1 MLSHY
6 KASLTRLGDPVAR
19 ALLRAHV
26 RPNHLTM
33 VGLGVSILAACALAQ
48 GQLRV
53 GAVLLALAGLFD
65 FFDGS
70 LARLA
75 NSVSAFGAFLDS
87 VVDRYSDL
95 VVLLGVVLY
104 YHRATDTTGVFL
116 TMVALVGTIMT
127 SYTKARAQSIGV
139 ACEIGLIERPERLI
153 VLIAGA
159 TFNVL
164 TPAMIA
170 LAVLTNLT
178 ALQRILYMRR
188 AAADAGA
195 DPPLTGVARPAR
207 GLAGTLAGMRRLTAA
222 ACLVSVVL
230 VGAAPA
236 GLSPDLRERFAAG
249 LAAHK
254 AGDWAG
260 GEPGVRRSRRG
271 PEPTSRTTRCS
282 SRPRASSARGTW
294 SRRGRWPPRPPT
306 ARPRA
311 GSRPPP

>member
-6 KASLTRLGDPVAR
+6 KASLTRFGDPVAR

-33 VGLGVSILAACALAQ
+33 LGLGVSIVAACALTQ
-48 GQLRV
+48 GRLRV

-104 YHRATDTTGVFL
+104 YHRAADTTGVFL

-159 TFNVL
+159 TFNLL

-188 AAADAGA
+188 AAA
-195 DPPLTGVARPAR
+195 
-207 GLAGTLAGMRRLTAA
+207 
-222 ACLVSVVL
+222 
-230 VGAAPA
+230 
-236 GLSPDLRERFAAG
+236 REQI
-249 LAAHK
+249 LH
-254 AGDWAG
+254 
-260 GEPGVRRSRRG
+260 
-271 PEPTSRTTRCS
+271 
-282 SRPRASSARGTW
+282 
-294 SRRGRWPPRPPT
+294 
-306 ARPRA
+306 
-311 GSRPPP
+311 

>member
-33 VGLGVSILAACALAQ
+33 LGLGVSIAAACALAQ
-48 GQLRV
+48 GRLRV
-53 GAVLLALAGLFD
+53 GGVLLALAGLFD

-75 NSVSAFGAFLDS
+75 NRVSAFGAFLDS

-104 YHRATDTTGVFL
+104 YHRAADTTGVFL

-159 TFNVL
+159 TFNLL

-188 AAADAGA
+188 AAA
-195 DPPLTGVARPAR
+195 REQ
-207 GLAGTLAGMRRLTAA
+207 
-222 ACLVSVVL
+222 VL
-230 VGAAPA
+230 
-236 GLSPDLRERFAAG
+236 
-249 LAAHK
+249 H
-254 AGDWAG
+254 
-260 GEPGVRRSRRG
+260 
-271 PEPTSRTTRCS
+271 
-282 SRPRASSARGTW
+282 
-294 SRRGRWPPRPPT
+294 
-306 ARPRA
+306 
-311 GSRPPP
+311 